1 MSLEQDPLT
10 NRPDTDTQIPHSGVH
25 GNEFPVTEFDNT
37 SLEDVVDQGMLT
49 TPTSAEALPSTWVER
64 QPDRK
69 GFTKKQKLIA
79 GISGAALALGIG
91 AGLKSMNNSDEQVA
105 PVGPVA
111 TAASGETATP
121 TAEATKTP
129 EIIAPAGKFSPEAL
143 AELTPA
149 QLTERFTIKADT
161 IKTPDQ
167 YLAAFME
174 RYNAQDNAGHTI
186 ADYGSYANSGKG
198 VYEAAMVEK
207 YANSISLGMF
217 DNTGIGNG
225 TISYF
230 ANKYSLMSLLGR
242 GGEYKV
248 TDAEVKDSAEFTV
261 RPDGFDI
268 KVTITSRDTLRIKD
282 IAGDT
287 DGTNPTKNESILT
300 INNVHADNKGNL
312 YPTEYKETQ
321 TVITPQHIENPTE
334 AQPIVP
340 DK

>member
-37 SLEDVVDQGMLT
+37 SLEDAVDQGMLT

-64 QPDRK
+64 QPDKK

-111 TAASGETATP
+111 TAPA

-161 IKTPDQ
+161 IKTPEQ

-174 RYNAQDNAGHTI
+174 RFNAQDNAGHTI
-186 ADYGSYANSGKG
+186 ADYGSYAAAGKG
-198 VYEAAMVEK
+198 VFGAAMAEK
-207 YANSISLGMF
+207 YADPISMGML
-217 DNTGIGNG
+217 NKIGIGEG
-225 TISYF
+225 IISYF
-230 ANKYSLMSLLGR
+230 ASKYNLMSIAGR

-248 TDAEVKDSAEFTV
+248 TIAEVKDSAKFTV
-261 RPDGFDI
+261 RANGFDV
-268 KVTITSRDTLRIKD
+268 KVTITTRDTLRLKD
-282 IAGDT
+282 IAGNT
-287 DGTNPTKNESILT
+287 DGTNPAKDESVLT
-300 INNVHADNKGNL
+300 LNNVQANDKGNL
-312 YPTEYKETQ
+312 YPSYSNETK
-321 TVITPQHIENPTE
+321 TVTTPQHIENPSD
-334 AQPIVP
+334 APAIVP
-340 DK
+340 AK